1 MVEAVAAGG
10 RETSSM
16 SDRVFLD
23 TNIFVYLYD
32 SDQPDKQ
39 ARARALVERFG
50 LSGDI
55 VISTQVL
62 QEFYASVTRK
72 FVRQLSEEQILLAT
86 RNLGSLP
93 VVQVSVGMIFEAI
106 SLGRRFRLSFWDSL
120 ILQAALDSE
129 CSLLVT
135 EDLQHGQR
143 IGGLRVE
150 NPFL

>member
-1 MVEAVAAGG
+1 
-10 RETSSM
+10 M

-23 TNIFVYLYD
+23 TNILVYLYD

-50 LSGDI
+50 LSDAI

-62 QEFYASVTRK
+62 QEFYVNVTRK
-72 FVRQLSEEQILLAT
+72 FAKQLSDEQILLAT
-86 RNLGSLP
+86 RNLGKLR
-93 VVQVSVGMIFEAI
+93 VVEVSVEMIFSAI
-106 SLGRRFRLSFWDSL
+106 DLARQLRLSFWDSL
-120 ILQAALDSE
+120 ILVAALESQ
-129 CSLLVT
+129 CGLLLT

-143 IGGLRVE
+143 IGSLTVQ

>member
-1 MVEAVAAGG
+1 MAAGG

-16 SDRVFLD
+16 NGRVFLD

-39 ARARALVERFG
+39 ARARTLVERFG
-50 LSGDI
+50 LSGEI

-62 QEFYASVTRK
+62 QEFYAAVTRK
-72 FVRQLSEEQILLAT
+72 FTRQLSEEQILLAT
-86 RNLGSLP
+86 RNLGRLP
-93 VVQVSVGMIFEAI
+93 IVQVNVGMIFEAI
-106 SLGRRFRLSFWDSL
+106 DLRRRFQLSFWDSL

-129 CSLLVT
+129 CSLLLT

-143 IGGLRVE
+143 IGGLTVE
-150 NPFL
+150 HPFR

>member
-1 MVEAVAAGG
+1 
-10 RETSSM
+10 M
-16 SDRVFLD
+16 SDKVFLD

-50 LSGDI
+50 LSGEI

-62 QEFYASVTRK
+62 QEFHVSVTRK
-72 FVRQLSEEQILLAT
+72 FARRLSEEQILLAT
-86 RNLGSLP
+86 RSLGRLP
-93 VVQVSVGMIFEAI
+93 VVQVNVGMIFEAI
-106 SLGRRFRLSFWDSL
+106 SLGRRFQLSFWDSL

-129 CSLLVT
+129 CRLLLS

-143 IGGLRVE
+143 IGGLTVE

>member
-1 MVEAVAAGG
+1 MAAGG

-16 SDRVFLD
+16 NGRVFLD
-23 TNIFVYLYD
+23 TNVLVYLYD

-39 ARARALVERFG
+39 DRARALVERFG
-50 LSGDI
+50 LSGEI

-72 FVRQLSEEQILLAT
+72 FSRQLSEEQILLAT
-86 RNLGSLP
+86 QNLGKLP
-93 VVQVSVGMIFEAI
+93 IVQVNVGMIFEAI
-106 SLGRRFRLSFWDSL
+106 SLGRRFQLSFWDSL

-129 CSLLVT
+129 CRLLLT

-143 IGGLRVE
+143 IAGLMVE